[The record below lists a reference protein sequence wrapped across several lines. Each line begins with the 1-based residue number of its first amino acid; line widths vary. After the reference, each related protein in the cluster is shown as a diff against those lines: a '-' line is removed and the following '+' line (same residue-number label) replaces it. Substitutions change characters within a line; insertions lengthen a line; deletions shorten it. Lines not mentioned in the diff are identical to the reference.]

1 MRADVDLYGEADR
14 DFEAASGE
22 VQLQLVRAIAA
33 LQADA
38 TPATTFRWRGRQYF
52 AKSLEGL
59 NLTYDVIDDTQEP
72 WTVMLVKFEPTP

>member
-1 MRADVDLYGEADR
+1 MRASVDLYGEADR

-33 LQADA
+33 LQVDA

-59 NLTYDVIDDTQEP
+59 NLTYDIIDETSDP
-72 WTVMLVKFEPTP
+72 WLVMIVRFDPIP